1 MSQNPSE
8 VCLIDAS
15 ITSISKLNLRPAVVS
30 LNLHCNL
37 LKEIDGLNNLRNLK
51 HLDLSSNAIE
61 AISGLSGLMV
71 LKYLNLSCN
80 RITVVE
86 GLESL
91 RFVLSWWQSCRLG
104 IVYTRCIKKRRPLS
118 PVTTNNFSLT
128 AVHSNKFT
136 G

>member
-1 MSQNPSE
+1 MSQNSSE
-8 VCLIDAS
+8 FCLIDANV
-15 ITSISKLNLRPAVVS
+15 TSISKLNLRPSVVS

-37 LKEIDGLNNLRNLK
+37 LKCIEGLGTLRNLK

-61 AISGLSGLMV
+61 AITGLEGLIF

-91 RFVLSWWQSCRLG
+91 RYL
-104 IVYTRCIKKRRPLS
+104 IVILY
-118 PVTTNNFSLT
+118 
-128 AVHSNKFT
+128 
-136 G
+136 

>member
-1 MSQNPSE
+1 MMSHNPSE
-8 VCLIDAS
+8 VCLIDGN
-15 ITSISKLNLRPAVVS
+15 ITSISKLNLRPSVIS

-37 LKEIDGLNNLRNLK
+37 LKGIEGLGSLRNLK

-61 AISGLSGLMV
+61 AITGLEGLNF

-91 RFVLSWWQSCRLG
+91 RFVYINIL
-104 IVYTRCIKKRRPLS
+104 
-118 PVTTNNFSLT
+118 NNF
-128 AVHSNKFT
+128 
-136 G
+136 